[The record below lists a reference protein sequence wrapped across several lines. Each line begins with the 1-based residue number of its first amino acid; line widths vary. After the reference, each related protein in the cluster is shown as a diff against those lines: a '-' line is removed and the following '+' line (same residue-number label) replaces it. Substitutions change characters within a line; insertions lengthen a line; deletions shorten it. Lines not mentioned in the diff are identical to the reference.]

1 MTGPGLTRAPAGWYP
16 DPDGAAG
23 MVRWW
28 DGETWS
34 DVTTPAGP
42 GVAVQAPPAAP
53 RPPLPAAGWDGG
65 WQSGPSSP
73 PRA

>member
-16 DPDGAAG
+16 DLDGAAG

-53 RPPLPAAGWDGG
+53 
-65 WQSGPSSP
+65 
-73 PRA
+73 